1 MRYRTFAMHAP
12 NMNKYINRIKKVE
25 DNYLTESALI
35 NIGLI
40 ALNEKEDD
48 SDDEYGM
55 LGPNS
60 SYKITHIGLHNKKI
74 RRNKQFS
81 NCYFRKKII
90 FRQKR
95 RRSTNDSTTI

>member
-35 NIGLI
+35 HIGLI

-48 SDDEYGM
+48 
-55 LGPNS
+55 
-60 SYKITHIGLHNKKI
+60 
-74 RRNKQFS
+74 
-81 NCYFRKKII
+81 
-90 FRQKR
+90 
-95 RRSTNDSTTI
+95 

>member
-48 SDDEYGM
+48 SDNEYGM

-60 SYKITHIGLHNKKI
+60 SYKITNIGLNNKRI
-74 RRNKQFS
+74 RGNKLIS
-81 NCYFRKKII
+81 NSYFRKKIY
-90 FRQKR
+90 FRHKR
-95 RRSTNDSTTI
+95 RRSSDSMVI